1 VSRVDVFEARH
12 VLFVHAHPDDETLA
26 TGALI
31 AELVA
36 DGVRVSLLTATRGE
50 RGEIVAGS
58 VDNDV
63 DAEGLSLLREKE
75 LRRASHVL
83 GIADRYWL
91 GTAPARSAG
100 TPDVRYRDSGM
111 SWIRPG
117 LAGPAA
123 DVEADALVSAPIGQ
137 LVDDEVA
144 LLERIRPELVIS
156 YDNDGGYGHPDHV
169 RVHQATLAACLA
181 TSMPFAEITQERGD
195 GVTWFDLEHQ
205 LPTVTAALR
214 EHSTQLSV
222 VGTDVVH
229 SGGQRQAIPL
239 SVGLRYRG

>member
-1 VSRVDVFEARH
+1 VSRIEVFEAKH

-36 DGVRVSLLTATRGE
+36 RGMRVSLLTATRGE

-58 VDNDV
+58 VDHDV
-63 DAEGLSLLREKE
+63 DAEALSLLRENE
-75 LRRASHVL
+75 LRRASDAL

-91 GTAPARSAG
+91 GTAPARTIGA
-100 TPDVRYRDSGM
+100 PDIRYRDSGM

-123 DVEADALVSAPIGQ
+123 DVEPDALVSAPIEQ
-137 LVDDEVA
+137 LVGDEVA
-144 LLERIRPELVIS
+144 LLELIRPELVVS
-156 YDNDGGYGHPDHV
+156 YNHGGGYGHPDHV
-169 RVHQATLAACLA
+169 RVHDATLSACLA
-181 TSMPFAEITQERGD
+181 ASTPFAEVVPEPGD
-195 GVTWFDLEHQ
+195 GVQWLDLEHRR
-205 LPTVTAALR
+205 PTVVAALR
-214 EHSTQLSV
+214 EHATQLTV
-222 VGTDVVH
+222 VGEDIVH

-239 SVGLRYRG
+239 SVGLRYR